1 MLEGEGALMI
11 YFEQNF
17 VSTFVFEYLQ
27 MAKFCCQISIQYC
40 QCLSFHLTSR
50 QDNQVAGSYRKKNQ
64 KWTAHH
70 LYSYL
75 QQNLSFF
82 LL

>member
-1 MLEGEGALMI
+1 MIEGENALMI
-11 YFEQNF
+11 YFEPQNAF
-17 VSTFVFEYLQ
+17 VVEYLQ
-27 MAKFCCQISIQYC
+27 IAKFCCQVSIQYR
-40 QCLSFHLTSR
+40 QCLSLHLTSR

-64 KWTAHH
+64 TWTAHH